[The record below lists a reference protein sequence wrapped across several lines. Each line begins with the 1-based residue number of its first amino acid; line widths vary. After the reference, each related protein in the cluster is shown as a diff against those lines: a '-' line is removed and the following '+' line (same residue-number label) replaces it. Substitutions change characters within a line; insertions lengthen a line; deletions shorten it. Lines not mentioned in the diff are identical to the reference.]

1 MQKIFFSLFAIFF
14 IVSAAVAG
22 NGLIS
27 VKSSHDVKVTADRLE
42 TVLNQ
47 KGMNV
52 FIRIDHAAGAAK
64 VDKELRPT
72 ELIIFGNPKVG
83 TPLMQCSQ
91 SAAIDLPQ
99 KALIWQDNKGSV
111 WLSYNDPEYLNGR
124 HGLKECSEVIKKVK
138 FRRGGYR
145 ALNKPLRIGQDNF
158 VNRDKCPA
166 LLVAKEMCCEFW
178 IYIIFGFRRTR
189 PGRSLGNG
197 CHVAP
202 VCRWP

>member
-1 MQKIFFSLFAIFF
+1 MQKTFFSLFAIFF

-52 FIRIDHAAGAAK
+52 YIRIDHAAGAAK

-138 FRRGGYR
+138 K
-145 ALNKPLRIGQDNF
+145 ALSNF
-158 VNRDKCPA
+158 A
-166 LLVAKEMCCEFW
+166 GAA
-178 IYIIFGFRRTR
+178 T
-189 PGRSLGNG
+189 
-197 CHVAP
+197 AP
-202 VCRWP
+202 